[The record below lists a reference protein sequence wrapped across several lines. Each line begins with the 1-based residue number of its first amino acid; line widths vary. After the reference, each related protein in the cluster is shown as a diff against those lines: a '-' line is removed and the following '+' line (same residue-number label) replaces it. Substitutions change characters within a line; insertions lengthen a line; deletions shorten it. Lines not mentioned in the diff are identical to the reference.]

1 LLKSIPYLQI
11 HVNKCF
17 FRRNLLFPKQTFVLK
32 FCYLNAFCLE
42 ILHNC
47 LILNHIKINMK
58 HLFFRFLGFI
68 KDLQNKIAFYPAVF
82 GLFGILF
89 AFIMMY
95 LEEKGIS
102 KYLLEHAPFLVVQ
115 NGNTALVILSAFISG
130 LISMIVFSFSMVM
143 LLLSQA
149 SSNYSPRLLPGL
161 ISDKNH
167 QIILGI
173 YLATIL
179 YCILIL
185 FSIQPTGDKYQI
197 PGFAVLLGILGTII
211 SISAFIYFIHTISQS
226 IQINNILDRIYKS
239 ARRLLEN
246 IIQKESE
253 NNPDFPSSKDWYEY
267 HTEKSGYLQDISA
280 SVLIDICVREDI
292 KLQILPVKGQFILI
306 GIPLFKSNKKLEE
319 TTVKKVL
326 SSFDFARGELVED
339 NYVLAFKQITE
350 IIIKAMS
357 PGIND
362 PGTAIN
368 GIDYLTELLSL
379 RLKQKDVHI
388 IGNNDKAYIMISTV
402 KFEDLLYNVMASI
415 RTYCKHDIILIQK
428 LLLMFKY
435 LKTQNVKEQG
445 YLDCI
450 DTEVK
455 TLLDDVKQM
464 VTNQRDIDT
473 ALKMA
478 KKLGL
483 DIK

>member
-1 LLKSIPYLQI
+1 M
-11 HVNKCF
+11 
-17 FRRNLLFPKQTFVLK
+17 KQ
-32 FCYLNAFCLE
+32 
-42 ILHNC
+42 
-47 LILNHIKINMK
+47 
-58 HLFFRFLGFI
+58 LFFRFLEFY
-68 KDLQNKIAFYPAVF
+68 KDLQNKIAFYPTVF
-82 GLFGILF
+82 ALFGILF

-95 LEEKGIS
+95 LENKGIS
-102 KYLLEHAPFLVVQ
+102 KYLLEHAPTLVVN
-115 NGNTALVILSAFISG
+115 NGNTAIAILTALISG

-167 QIILGI
+167 QVILGI
-173 YLATIL
+173 YLATTL
-179 YCILIL
+179 YCIFIL
-185 FSIQPTGDKYQI
+185 FSIQPSGDKYQI
-197 PGFAVLLGILGTII
+197 PGFSVLLGILGTVI
-211 SISAFIYFIHTISQS
+211 SIYSFIYFIHNISQS

-239 ARRLLEN
+239 ARSLLEN

-253 NNPDFPSSKDWYEY
+253 PNSKFPSSKNWFEY
-267 HTEKSGYLQDISA
+267 PTEKSGYLQDISI
-280 SVLIDICVREDI
+280 SVLMDICEKEDV
-292 KLQILPVKGQFILI
+292 KLRILPVKGQFILI

-368 GIDYLTELLSL
+368 GIDYLTELLAL
-379 RLKQKDVHI
+379 RSKKKDVHI
-388 IGNNDKAYIMISTV
+388 IGNDDKAYIKISTV

-435 LKTQNVKEQG
+435 LKTQNVKKQS

-455 TLLDDVKQM
+455 TLLDDVKQV
-464 VTNQRDIDT
+464 VTNKRDIDT

-483 DIK
+483 DIKKA

>member
-1 LLKSIPYLQI
+1 M
-11 HVNKCF
+11 
-17 FRRNLLFPKQTFVLK
+17 KQ
-32 FCYLNAFCLE
+32 
-42 ILHNC
+42 
-47 LILNHIKINMK
+47 
-58 HLFFRFLGFI
+58 LFFRFLENFKG
-68 KDLQNKIAFYPAVF
+68 LQNKIAFYPTVF
-82 GLFGILF
+82 ALFGIHF
-89 AFIMMY
+89 AFFMMY
-95 LEEKGIS
+95 LESKGIS
-102 KYLLEHAPFLVVQ
+102 KYLLEHAAFLVVQ

-161 ISDKNH
+161 ISDKTH

-185 FSIQPTGDKYQI
+185 FSIQPTGDQYQI
-197 PGFAVLLGILGTII
+197 PGFSVLLGILGTII

-226 IQINNILDRIYKS
+226 IQINHILDRVFKS
-239 ARRLLEN
+239 AKNLLETL
-246 IIQKESE
+246 IEKESE
-253 NNPDFPSSKDWYEY
+253 TNPVFPSTKDWFEY
-267 HTEKSGYLQDISA
+267 HTERSGYFQDIST
-280 SVLIDICVREDI
+280 SLLLDICVKKDI
-292 KLQILPVKGQFILI
+292 KLRILPVKGLFILN
-306 GIPLFKSNKKLEE
+306 GTPLFKSNKKLEDE
-319 TTVKKVL
+319 TVKEIIAGL
-326 SSFDFARGELVED
+326 DFSRSELVKD

-368 GIDYLTELLSL
+368 GIDYLTQLFALRLNKKDISIISHENKACIKFSTLKFEELL
-379 RLKQKDVHI
+379 
-388 IGNNDKAYIMISTV
+388 YI
-402 KFEDLLYNVMASI
+402 VMASI
-415 RTYCKHDIILIQK
+415 RTYCKHDIVLIQK

-435 LKTQNVKEQG
+435 LRTQKMIKQS
-445 YLDCI
+445 YLDSI

-455 TLLDDVKQM
+455 TLLDDVKQAI
-464 VTNQRDIDT
+464 TNQRDIDT

-483 DIK
+483 DIKKA

>member
-1 LLKSIPYLQI
+1 M
-11 HVNKCF
+11 
-17 FRRNLLFPKQTFVLK
+17 KQ
-32 FCYLNAFCLE
+32 
-42 ILHNC
+42 
-47 LILNHIKINMK
+47 
-58 HLFFRFLGFI
+58 LFFRSLGIF
-68 KDLQNKIAFYPAVF
+68 KDLQNKIAFYPTVF
-82 GLFGILF
+82 ALFGILF
-89 AFIMMY
+89 AFFIMN
-95 LEEKGIS
+95 LENRGIS
-102 KYLLEHAPFLVVQ
+102 KYLLEKAPTLVVN
-115 NGNTALVILSAFISG
+115 NGNTAIAILTALISG

-167 QIILGI
+167 QVILGI
-173 YLATIL
+173 YLATTL
-179 YCILIL
+179 YCIFIL

-197 PGFAVLLGILGTII
+197 PGFSVLLGILGTVI
-211 SISAFIYFIHTISQS
+211 SIYAFIYFIHNISQS
-226 IQINNILDRIYKS
+226 IQINHILDRIYKS
-239 ARRLLEN
+239 ARNLLEN
-246 IIQKESE
+246 LIEKESE
-253 NNPDFPSSKDWYEY
+253 PNSDFPSSKDWFEFP
-267 HTEKSGYLQDISA
+267 TEKSGYLQDIST
-280 SVLIDICVREDI
+280 SVLIDICEKEDI
-292 KLQILPVKGQFILI
+292 KLRILPVKGQFILI
-306 GIPLFKSNKKLEE
+306 GIPLFKSSKKLEE
-319 TTVKKVL
+319 STVKKIL
-326 SSFDFARGELVED
+326 SSFAFARGELVED

-368 GIDYLTELLSL
+368 GIDYLTELLAL
-379 RLKQKDVHI
+379 RLKKKDVHI
-388 IGNNDKAYIMISTV
+388 IGNNDKAYIKISMV

-415 RTYCKHDIILIQK
+415 RTYCKHDIILVQK

-435 LKTQNVKEQG
+435 LKTQNVKKQS

-455 TLLDDVKQM
+455 TLLDDVKQA

>member
-1 LLKSIPYLQI
+1 M
-11 HVNKCF
+11 
-17 FRRNLLFPKQTFVLK
+17 KQ
-32 FCYLNAFCLE
+32 
-42 ILHNC
+42 
-47 LILNHIKINMK
+47 
-58 HLFFRFLGFI
+58 LFFRFLENF
-68 KDLQNKIAFYPAVF
+68 KDLQNKIAFYPTVF
-82 GLFGILF
+82 ALFGILF

-95 LEEKGIS
+95 LEDRGIS

-161 ISDKNH
+161 ISNKNH

-185 FSIQPTGDKYQI
+185 FSIQPTGDQYQI
-197 PGFAVLLGILGTII
+197 PGFAVLLGILGTVI
-211 SISAFIYFIHTISQS
+211 SIYAFIYFIHTISQS
-226 IQINNILDRIYKS
+226 IQINNILDRISKS
-239 ARRLLEN
+239 AKLLLEN
-246 IIQKESE
+246 SNGKETGE
-253 NNPDFPSSKDWYEY
+253 NPDFPSSKDWYEY
-267 HTEKSGYLQDISA
+267 YTERSGYLQDISA
-280 SVLIDICVREDI
+280 SLLIDICVKEDI
-292 KLQILPVKGQFILI
+292 KLRILPVKGQFILS
-306 GIPLFKSNKKLEE
+306 GIPLFMSNKKLKDEI
-319 TTVKKVL
+319 VKKISAGL
-326 SSFDFARGELVED
+326 AFSRGELVED

-368 GIDYLTELLSL
+368 GIDYLTELIAL
-379 RLKQKDVHI
+379 RLNKKDISVISHE
-388 IGNNDKAYIMISTV
+388 NEPYIKVSIV

-435 LKTQNVKEQG
+435 LKTQKVKEQS

-455 TLLDDVKQM
+455 TLLDDVKQA

-483 DIK
+483 DIKKA

>member
-1 LLKSIPYLQI
+1 MSGFIFFF
-11 HVNKCF
+11 F
-17 FRRNLLFPKQTFVLK
+17 FRRNSLFPKHTFVLK
-32 FCYLNAFCLE
+32 FCYLNAFSLA

-47 LILNHIKINMK
+47 LILNQIKIIMK
-58 HLFFRFLGFI
+58 QLFFRFLEFI
-68 KDLQNKIAFYPAVF
+68 KNLQNKIAFYPAVF
-82 GLFGILF
+82 GIFGILF

-102 KYLLEHAPFLVVQ
+102 KYLLEHAPLLVVQ

-149 SSNYSPRLLPGL
+149 SSNFSPRLLPGL

-179 YCILIL
+179 YCILTL
-185 FSIQPTGDKYQI
+185 FSIQPTGDQYQM
-197 PGFAVLLGILGTII
+197 PGFSVLLGILGTII
-211 SISAFIYFIHTISQS
+211 SISAFIYFIHNISQS
-226 IQINNILDRIYKS
+226 IQINTILEHVFKS
-239 ARRLLEN
+239 AKNLLQTLIE
-246 IIQKESE
+246 KESE
-253 NNPDFPSSKDWYEY
+253 PNSVFPSSKDWYEY
-267 HTEKSGYLQDISA
+267 HSERSGHLQDISV
-280 SVLIDICVREDI
+280 SLLIDICVKEDI
-292 KLQILPVKGQFILI
+292 KLRILPVKGQFILT
-306 GIPLFKSNKKLEE
+306 GIPLFKSNKKLEDE
-319 TTVKKVL
+319 IVKEISAGL
-326 SSFDFARGELVED
+326 GFSRSEHVED

-368 GIDYLTELLSL
+368 GIDYLTELFAL
-379 RLKQKDVHI
+379 RLKKKDLSI
-388 IGNNDKAYIMISTV
+388 ISHNNKAYIKVSTV
-402 KFEDLLYNVMASI
+402 KFEELLYNVMASI

-435 LKTQNVKEQG
+435 LKTQNVEKQS

-450 DTEVK
+450 DTEAK
-455 TLLDDVKQM
+455 TLLCDVKQA

-473 ALKMA
+473 ALKMV

-483 DIK
+483 DIKKA

>member
-1 LLKSIPYLQI
+1 
-11 HVNKCF
+11 
-17 FRRNLLFPKQTFVLK
+17 
-32 FCYLNAFCLE
+32 
-42 ILHNC
+42 
-47 LILNHIKINMK
+47 MK
-58 HLFFRFLGFI
+58 HLFFRFLEFI

-82 GLFGILF
+82 GIFGILF

-102 KYLLEHAPFLVVQ
+102 KYLLKHAPFLVVQ
-115 NGNTALVILSAFISG
+115 NGNTALVILSSFISG

-173 YLATIL
+173 YLSTIL

-226 IQINNILDRIYKS
+226 IQINNILERVFKS
-239 ARRLLEN
+239 AKNLLQTLIE
-246 IIQKESE
+246 KESE

-267 HTEKSGYLQDISA
+267 HTEKSGYLQNISA
-280 SVLIDICVREDI
+280 SLLIDICVREDI
-292 KLQILPVKGQFILI
+292 KLRILPINGQFILI
-306 GIPLFKSNKKLEE
+306 GIPLFKSNKKLKDEV
-319 TTVKKVL
+319 VKEISAGL
-326 SSFDFARGELVED
+326 EFSRNELVED

-368 GIDYLTELLSL
+368 GIDYLTKLFAL
-379 RLKQKDVHI
+379 RLNKKDISLISH
-388 IGNNDKAYIMISTV
+388 NNKDYIKVSTV

-428 LLLMFKY
+428 LLLMLKY
-435 LKTQNVKEQG
+435 LKTQNVKEQS

-455 TLLDDVKQM
+455 TLLEDVKKAL
-464 VTNQRDIDT
+464 TNQRDIDT

-478 KKLGL
+478 EKLGL

>member
-1 LLKSIPYLQI
+1 M
-11 HVNKCF
+11 
-17 FRRNLLFPKQTFVLK
+17 KQ
-32 FCYLNAFCLE
+32 
-42 ILHNC
+42 
-47 LILNHIKINMK
+47 
-58 HLFFRFLGFI
+58 LFFRSLGI
-68 KDLQNKIAFYPAVF
+68 LKDLQNKIAFYPAVF
-82 GLFGILF
+82 TLFGILF
-89 AFIMMY
+89 AFIMIY
-95 LEEKGIS
+95 LEKMGIS
-102 KYLLEHAPFLVVQ
+102 RYLLEHAPTLVVN
-115 NGNTALVILSAFISG
+115 NGNTAIAILTALISG

-161 ISDKNH
+161 ISDKSH

-179 YCILIL
+179 YCIFIL

-197 PGFAVLLGILGTII
+197 PGFAVLLGILGTVI
-211 SISAFIYFIHTISQS
+211 SIYAFIFFIHNISQS

-239 ARRLLEN
+239 ARKLLNNLIE
-246 IIQKESE
+246 KESE
-253 NNPDFPSSKDWYEY
+253 TNSDFPSSQDWFEY
-267 HTEKSGYLQDISA
+267 PTLESGYLKNIST
-280 SVLIDICVREDI
+280 SVLIDICEKEDI
-292 KLQILPVKGQFILI
+292 KLSILPVKGQFIPI
-306 GIPLFKSNKKLEE
+306 GIPLFKSSKKLEE
-319 TTVKKVL
+319 NTVKKIL
-326 SSFDFARGELVED
+326 SGFDFARGELVEN

-368 GIDYLTELLSL
+368 GIDYLTELLAL
-379 RLKQKDVHI
+379 RLKKNDISI
-388 IGNNDKAYIMISTV
+388 ISHNNKPYIKVSTV

-435 LKTQNVKEQG
+435 LKTQNVKKHS

-455 TLLDDVKQM
+455 TLLDDVKQAI
-464 VTNQRDIDT
+464 TNQRDIDT
-473 ALKMA
+473 ALKLA

-483 DIK
+483 DIKKA

>member
-1 LLKSIPYLQI
+1 M
-11 HVNKCF
+11 
-17 FRRNLLFPKQTFVLK
+17 KQ
-32 FCYLNAFCLE
+32 
-42 ILHNC
+42 
-47 LILNHIKINMK
+47 
-58 HLFFRFLGFI
+58 LFFRFLEIF
-68 KDLQNKIAFYPAVF
+68 KDLQNKIAFYPSVF

-95 LEEKGIS
+95 LEIKGIS
-102 KYLLEHAPFLVVQ
+102 KYLLEQAPFLVVK
-115 NGNTALVILSAFISG
+115 NGNTALVILSALISG

-173 YLATIL
+173 YLSTIL

-185 FSIQPTGDKYQI
+185 FSIQPTGNQYQI
-197 PGFAVLLGILGTII
+197 PGFSVLLGILGTII
-211 SISAFIYFIHTISQS
+211 SISAFIYFIHNISQS
-226 IQINNILDRIYKS
+226 IQINHILERVFKS
-239 ARRLLEN
+239 AKNLIETLIE
-246 IIQKESE
+246 KESE
-253 NNPDFPSSKDWYEY
+253 TNSDFPSSNDWYEY
-267 HTEKSGYLQDISA
+267 HSERSGYLQDISA
-280 SVLIDICVREDI
+280 SLLIDICVKEDI
-292 KLQILPVKGQFILI
+292 KLRILPVKGQFILI

-319 TTVKKVL
+319 EIVKEISAGL
-326 SSFDFARGELVED
+326 EFSHSELVGD

-368 GIDYLTELLSL
+368 GIDYLTQLFAL
-379 RLKQKDVHI
+379 RLNKKDIFI
-388 IGNNDKAYIMISTV
+388 IGHNKKAYIKVSTV

-435 LKTQNVKEQG
+435 LKTQKVKKQS
-445 YLDCI
+445 YLNCI

-455 TLLDDVKQM
+455 SLLDDVKEA

-478 KKLGL
+478 KKLDL
-483 DIK
+483 DIKKA